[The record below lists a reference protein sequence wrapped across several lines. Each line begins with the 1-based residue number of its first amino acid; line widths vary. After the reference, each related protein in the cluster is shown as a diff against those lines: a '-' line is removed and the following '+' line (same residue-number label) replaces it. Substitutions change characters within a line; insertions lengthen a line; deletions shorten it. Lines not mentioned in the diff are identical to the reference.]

1 MSVRVNA
8 VILAAGKGTRMKSST
23 PKVLHELCGKT
34 MLDHVILTVAKAGV
48 DPQKVAVVISPEL
61 EDPLDKLYAGALHTV
76 VQSPQNG
83 TGHAVQ
89 LALDELPGDDPVLI
103 VNADMPLLTDRLL
116 GAVID
121 VRARTKAAVAMLTVE
136 MAGSTF
142 GRIIRKSGRPV
153 RIIEHSDA
161 TPDERLITEVNAGVY
176 CFDLSALR
184 GYLTKLRA
192 SNVQKELYLTD
203 CIQLAVESGALVEAV
218 TTRDRGSALGV
229 NTLAE
234 LATVRNVMRRRIL
247 RSHMLAGVSVV
258 DPATTYVDIDV
269 DIAPDVTLF
278 PQTRV
283 LGSSVVGANSRI
295 GPNTT
300 LHNATIGKDV
310 TITYSVVRDSAIAR
324 GATVGPFAHIRGGSQ
339 IQEDARIGNFVEV
352 KNTTVGRKAKASHL
366 AYLGDAEIG
375 DEANIGA
382 GTITCNYDGA
392 RKNKTKVGRRAL
404 IGSNSSLVAPV
415 EIGDGALTGAGSVV
429 THDVPAGERVAGNPA
444 RPLPKKE
451 QTKKS

>member
-8 VILAAGKGTRMKSST
+8 VILAAGKGTRMKSRA
-23 PKVLHELCGKT
+23 PKV
-34 MLDHVILTVAKAGV
+34 MLDHVILTVAKSGV
-48 DPQKVAVVISPEL
+48 DPSKVAVVISPEL
-61 EDPLDKLYAGALHTV
+61 EDPLDKLYASGLHTV

-116 GAVID
+116 SAVVE
-121 VRARTKAAVAMLTVE
+121 VRARAKAAVAMLTVE
-136 MAGSTF
+136 MVGSTF

-153 RIIEHSDA
+153 RIVEHSDA

-176 CFDLSALR
+176 CFDSSALR
-184 GYLTKLRA
+184 SYLTKLRA
-192 SNVQKELYLTD
+192 SNKQKELYLTD
-203 CIQLAVESGALVEAV
+203 CIQLAVESGARVEAV
-218 TTRDRGSALGV
+218 TTRDRASALGV

-234 LATVRNVMRRRIL
+234 LATARSVMRRRIL
-247 RSHMLAGVSVV
+247 RRHMLAGVSIV
-258 DPATTYVDIDV
+258 DPAATYVDVDA

-278 PQTRV
+278 PQTHV
-283 LGSSVVGANSRI
+283 LGSSVVGAGSRI

-300 LHNATIGKDV
+300 LQNATIGDDV
-310 TITYSVVRDSAIAR
+310 TISYSVVRDSAVAR
-324 GATVGPFAHIRGGSQ
+324 GATVGPFAHIRGGSR
-339 IQEDARIGNFVEV
+339 IQPDARIGNFVEV

-392 RKNKTKVGRRAL
+392 RKHKTKVGRRAL

>member
-1 MSVRVNA
+1 MSLRVNT
-8 VILAAGKGTRMKSST
+8 VILAAGKGTRMKSRT

-34 MLDHVILTVAKAGV
+34 MLDHVILTVVKSGV
-48 DPQKVAVVISPEL
+48 DPQKVAVVISPDL
-61 EDPLDKLYAGALHTV
+61 EDPLDKLYAGGLHTV

-89 LALDELPGDDPVLI
+89 LALDELPGEDPVLI

-116 GAVID
+116 SAVIEI
-121 VRARTKAAVAMLTVE
+121 RARAKAAIAMLTVE

-142 GRIIRKSGRPV
+142 GRVIRKSGRPV
-153 RIIEHSDA
+153 RIVEHSDA

-176 CFDLSALR
+176 CFDSSALR
-184 GYLTKLRA
+184 KYLTKLRA
-192 SNVQKELYLTD
+192 SNAQKELYLTD

-218 TTRDRGSALGV
+218 TTRDRASALGV

-234 LATVRNVMRRRIL
+234 LATARNVMRRRIL
-247 RSHMLAGVSVV
+247 RGHMLAGVSVI
-258 DPATTYVDIDV
+258 DPATTYVDVDA
-269 DIAPDVTLF
+269 DIAPDVTLY
-278 PQTRV
+278 PQTHV
-283 LGSSVVGANSRI
+283 LGASIVGAGSRI

-300 LHNATIGKDV
+300 LQNATIGEDV
-310 TITYSVVRDSAIAR
+310 TISYSVVRDSAVAS
-324 GATVGPFAHIRGGSQ
+324 GATVGPFAHIRDGSQ
-339 IQEDARIGNFVEV
+339 IQEEARVGNFVEV
-352 KNTTVGRKAKASHL
+352 KKTKLGRKAKASHL
-366 AYLGDAEIG
+366 SYLGDADIG

-382 GTITCNYDGA
+382 GTITCNYDGT
-392 RKNKTKVGRRAL
+392 RKHKTKVGTRAL

-444 RPLPKKE
+444 RRLPKKE
-451 QTKKS
+451 SPEKS